1 MGTDINLN
9 QELTA
14 NQLYKIYKDEG
25 GTLTFKNW
33 LTREK
38 TKGEFPL
45 DANVNGEIN
54 NTLTNLTTKNMD
66 STTLGFPTKNL
77 LIIGGVIVAAIVV
90 MKYMK
95 KK

>member
-1 MGTDINLN
+1 MAIDLN

-25 GTLTFKNW
+25 GTLTFKGW

-38 TKGEFPL
+38 TKGVFPL
-45 DANVNGEIN
+45 DTNVNEGIN
-54 NTLTNLTTKNMD
+54 NTLTNLNSNKMD